1 MEFVIKPEV
10 YDALQGGRA
19 VVALESTVITHGLPF
34 PDNLELATDL
44 ESIVRAQGAIPATIA
59 VLRGR
64 VHVGITDLQISELAH
79 SQSARKCSL
88 RDLPVACALSLD
100 GSTTVAATM
109 RLASRAGIRVFATG
123 GIGGVHRDA
132 PFDVSND
139 LAELGRTRMTVV
151 CAGAKSILDLPLTL
165 ERLETEGVTVIG
177 YGTDHFPAFYSR
189 SSGLPVDVRC
199 DVPEDVAKIVGARE
213 ALGLEGSTLVT
224 VPVPAAD
231 EVPPEI
237 IEQALARALKEAK
250 SQGVTG
256 KDTTPF
262 LLDRISKLTGDA
274 SKRAN
279 LSLLRQNASVASVIA
294 RVLAD
299 PEKRAIFP

>member
-1 MEFVIKPEV
+1 MEFVIQPEV
-10 YDALQGGRA
+10 HDALQGGRA

-34 PDNLELATDL
+34 PDNLEVATDL

-64 VHVGITDLQISELAH
+64 VHVGLTDLQISELAH
-79 SQSARKCSL
+79 SHSARKCSL
-88 RDLPVACALSLD
+88 RDLPVACALALD
-100 GSTTVAATM
+100 GSTTVSATM
-109 RLASRAGIRVFATG
+109 RLAFRSGIRVFATG
-123 GIGGVHRDA
+123 GIGGVHREA

-139 LAELGRTRMTVV
+139 LSELGRTRMTVV

-177 YGTDHFPAFYSR
+177 YGTDTFPAFYSR
-189 SSGLPVDVRC
+189 SSGLPVDIRC
-199 DVPEDVAKIVGARE
+199 DVPEDVAKIIASRE

-237 IEQALARALKEAK
+237 IEQALARALKEAR
-250 SQGVTG
+250 SQGVAG

-299 PEKRAIFP
+299 REKRGLLA

>member
-1 MEFVIKPEV
+1 MEFVIQPEV
-10 YDALQGGRA
+10 HDALQGGRA

-34 PDNLELATDL
+34 PDNLEVATDL

-64 VHVGITDLQISELAH
+64 VHVGLTDLQISELAH
-79 SQSARKCSL
+79 SHSARKCSL
-88 RDLPVACALSLD
+88 RDLPVACALALD
-100 GSTTVAATM
+100 GSTTVSATM
-109 RLASRAGIRVFATG
+109 RLAFRSGIRVFATG
-123 GIGGVHRDA
+123 GIGGVHREA

-139 LAELGRTRMTVV
+139 LSELGRTRMTVV

-177 YGTDHFPAFYSR
+177 YGTDTFPAFYSR
-189 SSGLPVDVRC
+189 SSGLPVDIRC
-199 DVPEDVAKIVGARE
+199 DVPEDVAKIIASRE

-237 IEQALARALKEAK
+237 IEQALARALKEAR
-250 SQGVTG
+250 SQGVAG

-299 PEKRAIFP
+299 REKRGLPG

>member
-1 MEFVIKPEV
+1 MEFVIQPEV
-10 YDALQGGRA
+10 HDALQGGRA

-34 PDNLELATDL
+34 PDNLEVATDL

-64 VHVGITDLQISELAH
+64 VHVGLTDLQISELAH
-79 SQSARKCSL
+79 SHSARKCSL
-88 RDLPVACALSLD
+88 RDLPVACALALD
-100 GSTTVAATM
+100 GSTTVSATM
-109 RLASRAGIRVFATG
+109 RLAFRSGIRVFATG
-123 GIGGVHRDA
+123 GIGGVHREA

-139 LAELGRTRMTVV
+139 LSELGRTRMTVV

-177 YGTDHFPAFYSR
+177 YGTDTFPAFYSR
-189 SSGLPVDVRC
+189 SSGLPVDIRC
-199 DVPEDVAKIVGARE
+199 DVPEDVAKIIASRE

-237 IEQALARALKEAK
+237 IEQALARALKEAR
-250 SQGVTG
+250 SQGVAG
-256 KDTTPF
+256 KDTTLF

-299 PEKRAIFP
+299 REKRGLPG

>member
-1 MEFVIKPEV
+1 MEFVIQPEV
-10 YDALQGGRA
+10 HDALQGGRA

-34 PDNLELATDL
+34 PDNLEVATDL

-64 VHVGITDLQISELAH
+64 VHVGLTDLQISELAH

-88 RDLPVACALSLD
+88 RDLPVACALALD
-100 GSTTVAATM
+100 GSTTVSATM
-109 RLASRAGIRVFATG
+109 RLAFRSGIRVFATG
-123 GIGGVHRDA
+123 GIGGVHREA

-139 LAELGRTRMTVV
+139 LSELGRTRMTVV

-177 YGTDHFPAFYSR
+177 YGTDTFPAFYSR
-189 SSGLPVDVRC
+189 SSGLPVDIRC
-199 DVPEDVAKIVGARE
+199 DVPEDVAKIIDARE

-224 VPVPAAD
+224 VPVPMAD

-237 IEQALARALKEAK
+237 IEQALARALKEARA
-250 SQGVTG
+250 QGVTG

-299 PEKRAIFP
+299 REKRGLLG